1 MESNE
6 QTIDNEKHLMYFAYG
21 SNLSPEQMK
30 DRCPSSPAVGLAYLS
45 GWTWLINERGY
56 ANVVQHQTSA
66 ASALSNYSPSHLPN
80 PPVASHVDVF
90 DPSLMRNDGI
100 EVNGDEEN
108 TGVKANEKKSE
119 MRAKAEGVYGVLY
132 RLHPNDELTLDMCE
146 GVPWAYEKLLAD
158 VTVFRTPTAKTTD
171 DAETADSLQNMAQ
184 TETVR
189 ALVYVD
195 FKRISPSAPK
205 DEYIDRM
212 NRGIDQAIE
221 QWGLPEWYVEAVMR
235 PFIPAVDREKA
246 WKESRRNKG
255 PISWD
260 KNETIS

>member
-1 MESNE
+1 MESPE
-6 QTIDNEKHLMYFAYG
+6 QTNDSEEHPMYFAYG

-30 DRCPSSPAVGLAYLS
+30 NRCPSSPPVGLAYLS
-45 GWTWLINERGY
+45 GWTWLINQRGY
-56 ANVVQHQTSA
+56 ANIVRHQTPATSA
-66 ASALSNYSPSHLPN
+66 PSTPSPSDLPN
-80 PPVASHVDVF
+80 PPVLVNVF
-90 DPSLMRNDGI
+90 DPSLMRSEGI
-100 EVNGDEEN
+100 EAKEYEDG

-119 MRAKAEGVYGVLY
+119 VGAKVEGVYGVLY
-132 RLHPNDELTLDMCE
+132 RLHPDDELTLDMCE
-146 GVPWAYEKLLAD
+146 GVPFAYEKLLAD

-171 DAETADSLQNMAQ
+171 EAETADSLQNMTQ

-235 PFIPAVDREKA
+235 PFIPAVDHEKA
-246 WKESRRNKG
+246 WKRSRRNKG